1 MALRFTKADKD
12 PEHDEYLIYEE
23 VDALLADGTAG
34 KALQP
39 LRSVSI
45 SSLKVEI
52 TALQEEIDKRQA
64 TIDEITSGKPLEKSL
79 AELVEER
86 KIEEELNP

>member
-23 VDALLADGTAG
+23 VDALLADGTMG

-45 SSLKVEI
+45 ASLKTEIVE
-52 TALQEEIDKRQA
+52 LQKSIDNRQA
-64 TIDEITSGKPLEKSL
+64 TIDEITTGKPLEKSL

-86 KIEEELNP
+86 KLLEP